1 MISEIIIEKPTVDLW
16 NKSLKE
22 ILDSIPGD
30 HSNLVPVSIVNRYF
44 FDYSF
49 FDNDFMEQL
58 AEKDGELKTKL
69 KAKLGIKEKDSG
81 IYHWS
86 DKDLKSLERRV
97 RRALG
102 PEFVQYIEPKLVLI
116 CESKQDKN
124 IIKDLFSN

>member
-1 MISEIIIEKPTVDLW
+1 MICELIIEKPTVDLW
-16 NKSLKE
+16 SKSLKE

-49 FDNDFMEQL
+49 FDNDAMAQI
-58 AEKDGELKTKL
+58 AEKDGEVKTTRKE
-69 KAKLGIKEKDSG
+69 KLGRKAKDSG

-97 RRALG
+97 RRVLG

-116 CESKQDKN
+116 CEEKQDKN
-124 IIKDLFSN
+124 IIKGLFSN